1 MTDAGEMEALV
12 TQHMITAMKAH
23 DAERTGTL
31 RLIKTALK
39 NKAIDKR
46 APLTP
51 AESEQALATMI
62 KQRRD
67 SIEQFTKGN
76 RPELAA
82 KEAAEIVVI
91 EEFLPKA
98 LDEAAL
104 AALVTEALA
113 ELTAALGH
121 KPTAKE
127 MGAAMK
133 AVQARIQASGAR
145 ADGRMVS
152 ELVKKQLDGG
162 VDSAAGGG
170 FVLWLPTH
178 SLEKRRMDGARR
190 FLRAPFPPGFQARFI
205 PTISG
210 LALSVEIVSFFAVL
224 REVEAGHFVVARD
237 AQADDLVDDEQQ
249 NSVPTT
255 DMLQATAMAASWCR
269 ICIQWPSMAPVATP
283 LP

>member
-12 TQHMITAMKAH
+12 TKHMITAMKAH

-46 APLTP
+46 GPLTP
-51 AESEQALATMI
+51 VESEQTLATMI

-98 LDEAAL
+98 LDETAL
-104 AALVTEALA
+104 AALVNEALA

-121 KPTAKE
+121 TPSQKE
-127 MGAAMK
+127 MGPAMK

-152 ELVKKQLDGG
+152 ELVKKQL
-162 VDSAAGGG
+162 AAG
-170 FVLWLPTH
+170 
-178 SLEKRRMDGARR
+178 A
-190 FLRAPFPPGFQARFI
+190 
-205 PTISG
+205 
-210 LALSVEIVSFFAVL
+210 
-224 REVEAGHFVVARD
+224 
-237 AQADDLVDDEQQ
+237 
-249 NSVPTT
+249 
-255 DMLQATAMAASWCR
+255 
-269 ICIQWPSMAPVATP
+269 
-283 LP
+283 